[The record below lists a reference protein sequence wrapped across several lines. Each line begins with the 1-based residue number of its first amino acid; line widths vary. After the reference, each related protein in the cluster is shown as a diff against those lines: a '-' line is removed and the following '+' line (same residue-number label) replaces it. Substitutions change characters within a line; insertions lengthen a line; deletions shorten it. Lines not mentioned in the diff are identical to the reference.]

1 MHNDFKV
8 KRILYLSDYQLCVL
22 QAKGKSLTEI
32 QRFQLNNNGEAEFAN
47 YLSNNHKTPIYW
59 IIDSTQEDSQ
69 VLTIPHVVGKDHR
82 HVMNQR
88 MKRLFDDTTYT
99 YGVVQSR
106 EKLGRRD
113 DQVLLTALN
122 NPASLQPWLNLIITF
137 KVPLVGIYSIAL
149 LTEGLLKYFPKAPYT
164 LLVAQTPQISSHTSG
179 GLRQS
184 FFVNNKLKFSRLIPL
199 NTLDPAEYAQYVL
212 TQITTTQRYLENA
225 RLLPVT
231 ENAEPL
237 SVILLTDTAKCEAFQ
252 SLNTDRVTFNKQV
265 LDNHALA
272 RRLGLQFE
280 QERGSQLLY
289 LHHFVAFQLSRR
301 WIVKNHY
308 AHAAERRYFFYRRL
322 RIALYITSALLVS
335 GAVAASAMIL
345 KDAAALKQ
353 KGEKTAER
361 IIRHQAQLALLRE
374 QAPPNLPLD
383 ILLIRNIVDIG
394 SHLEALHILP
404 QQAWY
409 KLSLVLNT
417 HPYLFIEQLKWG
429 IGPSKK
435 ALFQDNANLMT
446 RVDENSTDELDD
458 LEDFDPDKH
467 FIEGIRLQGKIEPF
481 KGNYQQALYIFTQFI
496 KALREQGDD
505 FWKIEVLSAPYNPNK
520 KLQGQIGSPA
530 QIGEAP
536 FVIDI
541 LIKHAYI

>member
-1 MHNDFKV
+1 M

-22 QAKGKSLTEI
+22 QANGKSLTEI
-32 QRFQLNNNGEAEFAN
+32 QRFQLDNNGEAEFAN
-47 YLSNNHKTPIYW
+47 YLSNNPKTPLYW
-59 IIDSTQEDSQ
+59 IIDSTQEESQ
-69 VLTIPHVVGKDHR
+69 VLTIPHVVGKDHS
-82 HVMNQR
+82 HLMNQR

-113 DQVLLTALN
+113 DQVFLTGLN
-122 NPASLQPWLNLIITF
+122 NPDSLQPWLNLIITF

-164 LLVAQTPQISSHTSG
+164 LLVAQTPQINSHTSA

-199 NTLDPAEYAQYVL
+199 NALEPEEYAQYVL

-252 SLNTDRVTFNKQV
+252 ALNNDMVTFNKQV
-265 LDNHALA
+265 LDNHALV

-280 QERGSQLLY
+280 PESFGELLY

-301 WIVKNHY
+301 WYIKNHY
-308 AHAAERRYFFYRRL
+308 AKAASRRYFFYKQV
-322 RIALYITSALLVS
+322 RIAFYITSVLLVL

-345 KDAAALKQ
+345 KDATGVKQ
-353 KGEKTAER
+353 KGEKTAVR
-361 IIRHQAQLALLRE
+361 VIKHQAQLELLR
-374 QAPPNLPLD
+374 QQSPPNLPLD

-394 SHLEALHILP
+394 SHLDAQHLLP
-404 QQAWY
+404 QEAWY
-409 KLSLVLNT
+409 KLSLVLNN
-417 HPYLFIEQLKWG
+417 HPYLFIEELKWG
-429 IGPSKK
+429 VGSSKK
-435 ALFQDNANLMT
+435 ALFQHDANLIT
-446 RVDENSTDELDD
+446 RVDEDGTDELDD
-458 LEDFDPDKH
+458 LDEFDPDTH

-481 KGNYQQALYIFTQFI
+481 KGNYQQALYIFNQFI
-496 KALREQGDD
+496 KALREQGEV
-505 FWKIEVLSAPYNPNK
+505 FWKIEVLIAPYNPNK
-520 KLQGQIGSPA
+520 KLQGQIGSPT

-536 FVIDI
+536 FLIDI
-541 LIKHAYI
+541 LIKHAYLQQKL

>member
-225 RLLPVT
+225 RLL
-231 ENAEPL
+231 
-237 SVILLTDTAKCEAFQ
+237 
-252 SLNTDRVTFNKQV
+252 
-265 LDNHALA
+265 
-272 RRLGLQFE
+272 
-280 QERGSQLLY
+280 
-289 LHHFVAFQLSRR
+289 
-301 WIVKNHY
+301 
-308 AHAAERRYFFYRRL
+308 
-322 RIALYITSALLVS
+322 
-335 GAVAASAMIL
+335 
-345 KDAAALKQ
+345 
-353 KGEKTAER
+353 
-361 IIRHQAQLALLRE
+361 
-374 QAPPNLPLD
+374 
-383 ILLIRNIVDIG
+383 
-394 SHLEALHILP
+394 
-404 QQAWY
+404 
-409 KLSLVLNT
+409 
-417 HPYLFIEQLKWG
+417 
-429 IGPSKK
+429 
-435 ALFQDNANLMT
+435 
-446 RVDENSTDELDD
+446 
-458 LEDFDPDKH
+458 
-467 FIEGIRLQGKIEPF
+467 
-481 KGNYQQALYIFTQFI
+481 
-496 KALREQGDD
+496 
-505 FWKIEVLSAPYNPNK
+505 
-520 KLQGQIGSPA
+520 
-530 QIGEAP
+530 
-536 FVIDI
+536 
-541 LIKHAYI
+541 